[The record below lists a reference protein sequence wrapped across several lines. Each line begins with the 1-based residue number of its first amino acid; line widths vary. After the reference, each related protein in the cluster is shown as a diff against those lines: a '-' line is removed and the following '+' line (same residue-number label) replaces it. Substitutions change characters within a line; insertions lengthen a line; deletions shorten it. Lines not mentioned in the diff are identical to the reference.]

1 MHKWLTNIW
10 QGSQEYSMGKEQ
22 SLQHRVLGHWIAT
35 YNRMKLDPYLTSD
48 TDSLYN
54 RIISKC
60 TVKNLIFMN
69 NNGILLNKTMGE
81 LFRETVYI
89 NWGKR
94 DKEKVISIFCPFL
107 SILIPFRYSWKKWSR
122 AKHMQKWKVGAR
134 QKVIIQ

>member
-1 MHKWLTNIW
+1 MGDIVMYFAFCIQYLHGLSYRINLNVLPEII
-10 QGSQEYSMGKEQ
+10 QGNPLICFS
-22 SLQHRVLGHWIAT
+22 
-35 YNRMKLDPYLTSD
+35 

-122 AKHMQKWKVGAR
+122 AKHMQKWKVGAG

>member
-1 MHKWLTNIW
+1 MGDIVMYFAFCIQYLHGLSYRINLNVLPEII
-10 QGSQEYSMGKEQ
+10 QGNPLICFS
-22 SLQHRVLGHWIAT
+22 
-35 YNRMKLDPYLTSD
+35 

-60 TVKNLIFMN
+60 IVKNLIFMN
-69 NNGILLNKTMGE
+69 SNGILLNKTMGE

-107 SILIPFRYSWKKWSR
+107 SILIPFRYS
-122 AKHMQKWKVGAR
+122 
-134 QKVIIQ
+134 